1 MKLNNHRQSYR
12 AGFTIAEMAVAVGVL
27 GLLGY
32 VFFSVLFSG
41 LTLSTKNIA
50 VNIAHAEARD
60 GINRLTRDIHAS
72 VSVPQLRDA
81 NFAVVSSQPA
91 AGANP
96 TPPVASGVSFQNI
109 ASGPNYIW
117 QDPGSPSLIKIKDS
131 LNPPVAGQHLI
142 IPFWGSLFESDIV
155 KVTAAAANHSN
166 VFLSNDLNTKIN
178 PRPFGQAYAIT
189 YYTDRVMYLVQN
201 GHFVLD
207 PVEGRYTT
215 ISGNNGSGNN
225 FYSTADFKVAPAG
238 TSTGKLY
245 RYENGELHF
254 YKQSYSGS
262 AFFWQ
267 DQATNGIARNLTSP
281 YPFYVPL
288 NSGGSPNTKYVGVEL
303 SASDPRS
310 SNRGYVATNS
320 LLSTTIDYR
329 ASITLTQ

>member
-1 MKLNNHRQSYR
+1 MKLNNHRQSHR

-50 VNIAHAEARD
+50 VNVAHAEARD
-60 GINRLTRDIHAS
+60 GINRLTRDIHAA

-131 LNPPVAGQHLI
+131 PNPPVAGQHLI
-142 IPFWGSLFESDIV
+142 IPFWGSLFEADIV
-155 KVTAAAANHSN
+155 KVTASPGNHSN

-178 PRPFGQAYAIT
+178 PRPLGGAYAIT
-189 YYTDRVMYLVQN
+189 YYTDRMMYLVQN
-201 GHFVLD
+201 GHFVQD
-207 PVEGRYTT
+207 PSGLYTT
-215 ISGNNGSGNN
+215 VSGNNGQGTNN
-225 FYSTADFKVAPAG
+225 FYSTLDFKRVTAPNQ
-238 TSTGKLY
+238 TRY

-254 YKQSYSGS
+254 YKQSYNGS

-288 NSGGSPNTKYVGVEL
+288 NSGGSPNSKYVGVEL
-303 SASDPRS
+303 SASDPKS